1 MTAMMAN
8 KDHTGYLR
16 EVLPQVDSLI
26 VTQADFR
33 NTLEA
38 ERLAEVVR
46 KVQEEMGL
54 TFELAVEP
62 DWRTALAQ
70 LQQQTGSDDLAVV
83 SGTLYMISDVR
94 CALLGQE
101 TSEKGW

>member
-1 MTAMMAN
+1 
-8 KDHTGYLR
+8 
-16 EVLPQVDSLI
+16 LPQVDSLI

-46 KVQEEMGL
+46 RVQGEMGL
-54 TFELAVEP
+54 SFELAVEP
-62 DWRTALAQ
+62 DWRAALAQ

-94 CALLGQE
+94 CALLGHA